1 MEQARKSNK
10 EATAFTTPQPAV
22 NHRYNL
28 EEVLATGPDFY
39 LFTGEAAL
47 ALGVGVSTVR
57 RWSDRGRLVCA
68 RNPRGVRFFRAGD
81 VFALREERT
90 GGHR

>member
-10 EATAFTTPQPAV
+10 EATALTDPQPTV
-22 NHRYNL
+22 NSRYDL
-28 EEVLATGPDFY
+28 EEILATGPDFY

-57 RWSDRGRLVCA
+57 RWSDRGRLACA
-68 RNPRGVRFFRAGD
+68 RNLRGVRYFRAGD
-81 VFALREERT
+81 VFALREERHPR
-90 GGHR
+90 G

>member
-1 MEQARKSNK
+1 MKQERKSK
-10 EATAFTTPQPAV
+10 EAAAAFAPPRSAV
-22 NHRYNL
+22 NHRYDL

-47 ALGVGVSTVR
+47 ALGVGASTVR

-90 GGHR
+90 GDPG